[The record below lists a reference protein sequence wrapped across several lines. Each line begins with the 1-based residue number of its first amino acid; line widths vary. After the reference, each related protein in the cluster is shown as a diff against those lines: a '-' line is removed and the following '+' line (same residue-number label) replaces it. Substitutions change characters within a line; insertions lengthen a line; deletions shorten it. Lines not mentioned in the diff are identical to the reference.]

1 LSGLIPS
8 WSYTHGF
15 KGAKASQ
22 GDGGAPQRLGAQGAL
37 QGDAFEAALLEAKHQ
52 LGRMSRGKQR
62 QSRQEEVHHIHT
74 PDTTKA
80 PREAVMEA
88 VRCFPSGRGMYQW
101 EESPE
106 AWPEAWPELG
116 RPADEG
122 AAADLARVG
131 EVA

>member
-1 LSGLIPS
+1 
-8 WSYTHGF
+8 
-15 KGAKASQ
+15 
-22 GDGGAPQRLGAQGAL
+22 L

-88 VRCFPSGRGMYQW
+88 VHCFPSRRGMYQW

-106 AWPEAWPELG
+106 AWPELG
-116 RPADEG
+116 RTADEG